1 MRLRVLIKRAPDGK
15 ITLQETAKIAI
26 VTINRPAKRNALTTT
41 MWKKLR
47 AIGEEIA
54 SNEKIKVVIMRGIPG
69 SFTAGSDIGE
79 FAEMSLEEVNEAFEL
94 MEKTISIFEDL
105 SVPVIGAIDGPALG
119 AGFVLSLACD
129 IRVGTPRTAM
139 GMPVS
144 KLGITLSPSFVHRI
158 SRMIGP
164 SRTKELIMTN
174 DIYNYRKAYKTGLL
188 NRLTSS
194 SELTKSVLSLSNYLR
209 LQSRASMKAVK
220 QSLRLTDWSDQHPWN
235 YVDAVDFR
243 EGCRAF
249 LEKRAPRFN

>member
-1 MRLRVLIKRAPDGK
+1 MRVLIKRTPDGK

-26 VTINRPAKRNALTTT
+26 VTIKRPAKRNALTTT
-41 MWKKLR
+41 MWKKLH

-54 SNEKIKVVIMRGIPG
+54 SNEKIKVVILRGTSG
-69 SFTAGSDIGE
+69 SFTAGSDLHE
-79 FAEMSLEEVNEAFEL
+79 FAEMSLKEINEAFEL
-94 MEKTISIFEDL
+94 MEKTISTFEDL
-105 SVPVIGAIDGPALG
+105 TVPVIGAIDGPALG

-129 IRVGTPRTAM
+129 IRIGTPQTTM
-139 GMPVS
+139 GIPVS

-174 DIYNYRKAYKTGLL
+174 EIYNYRKAYKTGLL
-188 NRLTSS
+188 NRLARCN
-194 SELTKSVLSLSNYLR
+194 ELTKSVLSLSYNLC

-220 QSLRLTDWSDQHPWN
+220 QSLRLTDWSSLHQWN
-235 YVDAVDFR
+235 YVDVVDFR

-249 LEKRAPRFN
+249 LEKRTPHFN